1 MRLAPAAWC
10 FSERVFAGA
19 SRGGRAPTPRVF
31 AGESRGGRAPTP
43 RVFAGESRGGRSPLL
58 QREKRVAEAKID
70 PSVLELNDRVVSIN
84 RVAKVVK
91 GGRRFSF
98 TALVVVG
105 DGRGHVGVGL
115 GKAHEVPEAIRKAV
129 EHAKKDLIFVPLKDT
144 TIPCEITGHFGAG
157 RVFLKPAVP
166 GTGVIAGG
174 AVRPILEAAGVQD
187 ILTKTLGSNNPHNVL
202 KATIDALRRIK
213 RLQDLHAA
221 RRRGDGVV
229 APAEEIAV
237 ARQEA

>member
-1 MRLAPAAWC
+1 M
-10 FSERVFAGA
+10 
-19 SRGGRAPTPRVF
+19 
-31 AGESRGGRAPTP
+31 
-43 RVFAGESRGGRSPLL
+43 
-58 QREKRVAEAKID
+58 AEAKID
-70 PSVLELNDRVVSIN
+70 PSVLELTDRVVSIN

-105 DGRGHVGVGL
+105 DGRGHVGMGL

-129 EHAKKDLIFVPLKDT
+129 EHAKKELIFVPLKDT

-157 RVFLKPAVP
+157 RVFLKPAVA

-202 KATIDALRRIK
+202 KARSEERRVGK
-213 RLQDLHAA
+213 ECRSRWSPYH
-221 RRRGDGVV
+221 
-229 APAEEIAV
+229 
-237 ARQEA
+237 

>member
-1 MRLAPAAWC
+1 
-10 FSERVFAGA
+10 
-19 SRGGRAPTPRVF
+19 
-31 AGESRGGRAPTP
+31 
-43 RVFAGESRGGRSPLL
+43 
-58 QREKRVAEAKID
+58 VAETKID
-70 PSVLELNDRVVSIN
+70 PSVLELTDRVVSIN

-115 GKAHEVPEAIRKAV
+115 GKAREVPEAIRKAV
-129 EHAKKDLIFVPLKDT
+129 EHAKKELIYVPLKDT

-174 AVRPILEAAGVQD
+174 AVRPVLEAAGVQD

-202 KATIDALRRIK
+202 KATLDALRRIK
-213 RLQDLHAA
+213 RLQETYAA
-221 RRRGDGVV
+221 RKRTEEGVE
-229 APAEEIAV
+229 AEL

>member
-1 MRLAPAAWC
+1 M
-10 FSERVFAGA
+10 
-19 SRGGRAPTPRVF
+19 
-31 AGESRGGRAPTP
+31 
-43 RVFAGESRGGRSPLL
+43 
-58 QREKRVAEAKID
+58 AEAKID
-70 PSVLELNDRVVSIN
+70 ASVLELNDRVVSIN

-129 EHAKKDLIFVPLKDT
+129 EHAKKDLVFVPLKDA
-144 TIPCEITGHFGAG
+144 TIPCEITGHFGSG

-174 AVRPILEAAGVQD
+174 AVRPVLESVGIQD

-202 KATIDALRRIK
+202 KATMDALRQLR
-213 RLQDLHAA
+213 RLCDLHGA
-221 RRRGDGVV
+221 RRRAGETAGVQ
-229 APAEEIAV
+229 EEA
-237 ARQEA
+237 AGGKQEA

>member
-1 MRLAPAAWC
+1 MA
-10 FSERVFAGA
+10 E
-19 SRGGRAPTPRVF
+19 GR
-31 AGESRGGRAPTP
+31 
-43 RVFAGESRGGRSPLL
+43 
-58 QREKRVAEAKID
+58 ID
-70 PSVLELNDRVVSIN
+70 PSGLELKDKVVAIN

-129 EHAKKDLIFVPLKDT
+129 EHAKKDLIFVPLKET

-157 RVFLKPAVP
+157 RVFLKPAVQ

-174 AVRPILEAAGVQD
+174 AVRPVLEAAGVQD

-202 KATIDALRRIK
+202 KATIDALRRLK
-213 RLQDLHAA
+213 RLQSTYAA
-221 RRRGDGVV
+221 RRRSLDGDG
-229 APAEEIAV
+229 
-237 ARQEA
+237 QEAAGGKEA